1 MSKKRKIIIALVVL
15 VAIAIFI
22 IVSISKRRGSEIA
35 VETSKVISG
44 VITQTVSG
52 TGRIQPAVVVKISA
66 NVSAKIMKLP
76 VVEGE
81 NVQKKQ
87 LLVELD
93 QTRYEAAVEHARS
106 TLKSAKASYKKA
118 QSDYRR
124 MQDLFKKNLV
134 SLTDLESAEA
144 SLEQAESHV
153 EQSEAALKQAADD
166 LDKKTILSPMD
177 GTITQLKKEEG
188 EIALGSQFQEDV
200 IMTVGDLT
208 QMEVLAEVDEND
220 VVLIDIGD
228 SVKIEVD
235 AIPDTILK
243 GIVSEIAHTATTRG
257 LGTQEEL
264 INFEVK
270 IAIVDNHQKL
280 RPGMS
285 ATVDVETE
293 THLNAL
299 KILIQCVTMK
309 LPSEFQ
315 KKKESNE
322 TKKDTTSTAENQAE
336 NQEENAEAKPANKKE
351 EGVEVVFIVVN
362 DTAKI
367 VPIKT
372 GISDDTH
379 IEILDGLQEDDV
391 IVSGSY
397 RAITKLLKQGSK
409 VVIKEAI
416 AKSSKQ

>member
-1 MSKKRKIIIALVVL
+1 
-15 VAIAIFI
+15 
-22 IVSISKRRGSEIA
+22 
-35 VETSKVISG
+35 
-44 VITQTVSG
+44 
-52 TGRIQPAVVVKISA
+52 
-66 NVSAKIMKLP
+66 
-76 VVEGE
+76 
-81 NVQKKQ
+81 
-87 LLVELD
+87 
-93 QTRYEAAVEHARS
+93 
-106 TLKSAKASYKKA
+106 
-118 QSDYRR
+118 

-166 LDKKTILSPMD
+166 LDKTTILSPMD

-299 KILIQCVTMK
+299 KIPIQCVTMK